1 MTDTFE
7 SNIIPI
13 IDKTENAENISSEIF
28 NEEVNMTGKIHTE
41 LQKQRDYLKANGEDA
56 FRLFAGKQILKLC
69 ASILR

>member
-13 IDKTENAENISSEIF
+13 IDKTENAETFSSEIF

-41 LQKQRDYLKANGEDA
+41 LQKQRDYLKAMEKMLSVYLQADA
-56 FRLFAGKQILKLC
+56 RKYAQHW
-69 ASILR
+69 LR